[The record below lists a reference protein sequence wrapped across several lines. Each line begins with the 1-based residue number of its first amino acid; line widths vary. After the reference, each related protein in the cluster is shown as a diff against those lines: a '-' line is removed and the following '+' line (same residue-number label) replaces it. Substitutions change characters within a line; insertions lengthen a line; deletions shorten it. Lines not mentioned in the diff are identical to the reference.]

1 MFYVSVELK
10 DIEGHLYRVAD
21 SEQEWN
27 IDTPAVDG
35 VKVMMMLVQVL
46 LQRGLNLN
54 FYICQTEGWWVLKST
69 AGRPHHQCDTLSTNV
84 SNVSNV
90 IQQQLSTTTP
100 VWHSGDQ
107 HQAGVVWEGQDRGR
121 TRT

>member
-1 MFYVSVELK
+1 MFVELK
-10 DIEGHLYRVAD
+10 DIEGHLYWVAD

-54 FYICQTEGWWVLKST
+54 FYICQKG
-69 AGRPHHQCDTLSTNV
+69 G
-84 SNVSNV
+84 
-90 IQQQLSTTTP
+90 
-100 VWHSGDQ
+100 GF
-107 HQAGVVWEGQDRGR
+107 
-121 TRT
+121 